1 MNKLEVND
9 DVGVPKGIQIEQQLR
24 AKILSGDL
32 KAGTKLPSMLNLADQ
47 LGVSLGV
54 VKQSLHTLTVEG
66 LLRSVPKVGVFVSER
81 KIVKDIALILP
92 TVELE
97 QISRIIKGAR
107 SGLSENYRLIIEAA
121 NNSFDDQVDLLKHF
135 NRHNAAGII
144 LLTPPHQMYA
154 EKIKKL
160 LNHDTPCVQA
170 SLELDNLP
178 NDSATFDG
186 FSMGEM
192 AVNYLTEKG
201 HTEIGLIDTDADAL
215 TFVNR
220 NHGMDTALRKIGKRY
235 DTMPKKISHALVN
248 VDEPAL
254 FGRRTAIQF
263 LKEHPELTAVI
274 AGNGHIA
281 LGIAEAIQEMGK
293 TIPGDLSILSM
304 GIDLTAFKH
313 MTPPMTSIDEPL
325 ETICRRAVQMLI
337 SRIENAQQPR
347 QSIQFAPELHD
358 RKSVR
363 QIQGRNS

>member
-1 MNKLEVND
+1 MNKLEVNNNL
-9 DVGVPKGIQIEQQLR
+9 GVPKGIQIEQQLR

-32 KAGTKLPSMLNLADQ
+32 QAGTKLPSMLNLADQ
-47 LGVSLGV
+47 LDVSLGV
-54 VKQSLHTLTVEG
+54 VKQALHTLTVEG

-81 KIVKDIALILP
+81 KLVKDIALTLP

-121 NNSFDDQVDLLKHF
+121 NNSFDEQVDLLKHF
-135 NRHNAAGII
+135 NRHNMAGIL

-160 LNHDTPCVQA
+160 LNGDVPCVQA
-170 SLELDNLP
+170 LLELDGLP
-178 NDSATFDG
+178 TDSATFDG
-186 FSMGEM
+186 FSMGET
-192 AVNYLTEKG
+192 AVNHLIENG

-215 TFVNR
+215 TFTNR
-220 NHGMDTALRKIGKRY
+220 NQGMDSALRKIGKRY

-248 VDEPAL
+248 VNDPTL
-254 FGRRTAIQF
+254 YGRQTTIEF
-263 LKEHPELTAVI
+263 LEKHPELTAVI
-274 AGNGHIA
+274 AGNGHTA
-281 LGIAEAIQEMGK
+281 LGIAEAIHEMGK
-293 TIPGDLSILSM
+293 TVPNDISIVSM
-304 GIDLTAFKH
+304 GVDLAAFKH

-337 SRIENAQQPR
+337 SRIENTQKPR

-358 RKSVR
+358 RQSVKK
-363 QIQGRNS
+363 IS